1 LTLAHGR
8 GYREAH
14 RDVAK
19 GLSVISI
26 IVAVLGGIV
35 LAVTFYREIDRRVAP
50 PIIIQPPVD
59 EVEIVV
65 SVEGAVASPGLVTLP
80 EGSRWGDA
88 VRAAG
93 GFLPEADMA
102 SVNLA
107 ARLVD
112 GERLIIARLS
122 PATGQRS
129 SGSPSP
135 ANAVVSPQ
143 GTSAPDSVSQLIN
156 INTATESELDALPG
170 VGPVLAKRIVE
181 YRTAQGRF
189 TSVDEL
195 EEIRGISARM
205 VADLRPLV
213 TL

>member
-1 LTLAHGR
+1 M
-8 GYREAH
+8 
-14 RDVAK
+14 AK
-19 GLSVISI
+19 SLSVISI
-26 IVAVLGGIV
+26 IVAALGGIV

-50 PIIIQPPVD
+50 PIIIQSPVD

-93 GFLPEADMA
+93 GLLPEADMA

-112 GERLIIARLS
+112 GERLIIANLS
-122 PATGQRS
+122 PVTGQRATS
-129 SGSPSP
+129 SPSP
-135 ANAVVSPQ
+135 ADAVVSPQ
-143 GTSAPDSVSQLIN
+143 GTSASDSVTQLIN
-156 INTATESELDALPG
+156 INTATESELDELPG